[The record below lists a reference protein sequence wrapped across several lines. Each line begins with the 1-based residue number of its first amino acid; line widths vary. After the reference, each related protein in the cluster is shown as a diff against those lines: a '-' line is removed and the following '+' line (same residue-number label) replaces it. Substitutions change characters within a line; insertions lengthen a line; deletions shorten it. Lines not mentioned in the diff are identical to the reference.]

1 MSEFVKHD
9 KDKPMF
15 HLIDPYAHEDLAKCL
30 TFGAEKYSANNWKKG
45 DIVTYISAMHRHL
58 NAIEKH
64 IVDGKKLENIIDED
78 SGMQHG
84 AHLLCNA
91 MFIHY
96 FLRKYIDKIAGYE
109 KIKTEDN
116 ENSLGD

>member
-1 MSEFVKHD
+1 MSEFIKHD
-9 KDKPMF
+9 DYKPMF

-30 TFGAEKYSANNWKKG
+30 TFGAKKYSADNWKKG

-64 IVDGKKLENIIDED
+64 IVDVDGKNLENIIDED

-84 AHLLCNA
+84 AHLLCNS

-96 FLRKYIDKIAGYE
+96 FLRTYLDYDV
-109 KIKTEDN
+109 TEYKKNKD
-116 ENSLGD
+116 GR

>member
-1 MSEFVKHD
+1 MNEFIKHD
-9 KDKPMF
+9 ADKPMF

-30 TFGAEKYSANNWKKG
+30 TFGAKKYEIDNWKKG
-45 DIVTYISAMHRHL
+45 DIRTYISAMHRHL

-64 IVDGKKLENIIDED
+64 IVDVDGKNLENIIDED

-84 AHLLCNA
+84 AHLLCNS

-96 FLRKYIDKIAGYE
+96 FLRTYLDYDV
-109 KIKTEDN
+109 TEYGA
-116 ENSLGD
+116 SQ